1 MPEHRLERSAVTCSL
16 SMVSLLLLL
25 AAPIQPADL
34 GPLVS
39 RPALYA
45 LRLPAQVASWYHLP
59 GRTTASGVK
68 YGGMTAA
75 SLVYDL
81 GDTVTVCRADRVYCC
96 VSVRIEDK
104 GPYVQG
110 RDIDLSRMAARKLG
124 MIRAGIIQV
133 TIKRL
138 TEGN

>member
-1 MPEHRLERSAVTCSL
+1 MTRTLLPLA
-16 SMVSLLLLL
+16 LLLPASVL
-25 AAPIQPADL
+25 QPADL

-45 LRLPAQVASWYHLP
+45 LRLPVQMASWYHLP
-59 GRTTASGVK
+59 GKVTASGVK

-81 GDTVTVCRADRVYCC
+81 GDTVMVCRADRAHCC
-96 VSVRIEDK
+96 VTVRIEDK
-104 GPYVQG
+104 GPYIQG

-124 MIRAGIIQV
+124 MMRAGIIKV
-133 TIKRL
+133 TINRL
-138 TEGN
+138 TR